1 MISDSGRRVYPRRSL
16 AGVDLLCYRI
26 AEASVPQP
34 RKNIGADIVDISQG
48 GARLRLVEP
57 MIQGE
62 SLTLEIRD
70 RRSGE
75 SFRARGEVR
84 WCAPGESRGHTVGLQ
99 FSEIYT
105 PVGRRE
111 RFTTGPRAEAGDRP
125 RTSTVFEKRKAPR
138 FAVDDYVV
146 TCLPRG
152 PLSTAGLKRNVARDV
167 LDLSRRGVRLS
178 VSEALKPG
186 TCLHFA
192 LHMNRFADTL
202 EATAEVRWCRSDPRQ
217 EGTSFVAGL
226 NFLDLPEDKRKMIDF
241 MAGWFAK
248 KAQRP
253 DA

>member
-1 MISDSGRRVYPRRSL
+1 MVSDSGRRVHPRRSL

-26 AEASVPQP
+26 DEASVPQP
-34 RKNIGADIVDISQG
+34 RKNIGSDIVDISQG

-57 MIQGE
+57 MAQGE
-62 SLTLEIRD
+62 AIALEIKD

-111 RFTTGPRAEAGDRP
+111 RFTTGPWTKAADRP
-125 RTSTVFEKRKAPR
+125 KSATVFEKRKDPR
-138 FAVDDYVV
+138 FAVEDYVV

-152 PLSTAGLKRNVARDV
+152 PLSTAGLKRNLAREV
-167 LDLSRRGVRLS
+167 QDLSRKGVRLS

-186 TCLHFA
+186 TCLLFA

-202 EATAEVRWCRSDPRQ
+202 EATAEVRWCRSDQRQ
-217 EGTSFVAGL
+217 PASFVAGL
-226 NFLDLPEDKRKMIDF
+226 HFLDLPEDKRKMIDF

-248 KAQRP
+248 KARRP